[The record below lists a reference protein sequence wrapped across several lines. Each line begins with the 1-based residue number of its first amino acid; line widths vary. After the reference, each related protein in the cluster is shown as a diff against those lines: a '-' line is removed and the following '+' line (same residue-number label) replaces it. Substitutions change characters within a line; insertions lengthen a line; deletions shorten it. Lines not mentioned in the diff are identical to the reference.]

1 MAVTCK
7 AENRALYAAIDGEV
21 DHHRARQILG
31 ELVRQIDLTMPRHLT
46 VDLGGVSFMDSSG
59 IAVLLRASRRMSELE
74 GTMEVVDVPEQAGK
88 VLRAAGLD
96 RLIKVE

>member
-59 IAVLLRASRRMSELE
+59 IAVLLRPSRRMSELE
-74 GTMEVVDVPEQAGK
+74 GTMEVVHVPEQAGK

-96 RLIKVE
+96 RLIKFE

>member
-46 VDLGGVSFMDSSG
+46 VDLG
-59 IAVLLRASRRMSELE
+59 ASALWIVRGSPYCC
-74 GTMEVVDVPEQAGK
+74 GP
-88 VLRAAGLD
+88 AAG
-96 RLIKVE
+96 